1 MKLQSIILFGI
12 LPMFLLSCSPKK
24 KADLIIYNAT
34 IYTVDANFSIAR
46 SMAIGGG
53 KILAVGSEQEISRR
67 FRSNHRKDLQGA
79 YVYPGLIDPH
89 SHFLGYGRFL
99 ETANLVGATSFEAIV
114 ERLQEHYRQFP
125 GEWLIGRGWDQ
136 NLWPVREFP
145 DRSQLDIAFPD
156 IPVLLIRI
164 DGHAAIANTEALL
177 RAGIT
182 SRTRVPGG
190 KVLLR
195 NGEPTG
201 MLIDKAIDLVREKI
215 PPRTVADDIN
225 ALMLAQASAF
235 AVGLTTVSEAGIDKK
250 YIRLIDSLQQ
260 AGQLQI
266 RMYAM
271 LNPWDDN
278 FEAYLAEGTYKT
290 DRLNVRS
297 VKLFTDGALGSRGAK
312 LLEPYSDD
320 PGNSGLL
327 LNTPEFLLRTSTAAY
342 HAGFQVNTHA
352 IGDSAVRLML
362 SIYADIL
369 KGKNDLRWRIE
380 HAQVVHPK
388 DFDLFG
394 KYSIIPS
401 IQTSH
406 ATSDMLWAIDRLGP
420 ERLKTAYAYQ
430 QLLQQN
436 GWLPNGSDFPVE
448 HINPLYGFYAA
459 FARKNHQG
467 LPPEGFQ
474 MENALTR
481 KQALQGMTIW
491 AAKAQFEEHEK
502 GSLEPGKFADFIV
515 LGKNLMTMPAEEILT
530 LPILYTYVGGT
541 MVFEKTR

>member
-1 MKLQSIILFGI
+1 MKFKAVLLTGI
-12 LPMFLLSCSPKK
+12 LPFLLLASCQQK
-24 KADLIIYNAT
+24 KADLIIYNAK
-34 IYTVDANFSIAR
+34 IYTVDENFSKAQ
-46 SMAIGGG
+46 SMAIGNGR
-53 KILAVGSEQEISRR
+53 ILAVGSNEEISRR
-67 FRSNHRKDLQGA
+67 YRTDNRKDLQGA

-99 ETANLVGATSFEAIV
+99 EAANLVGTTSFDAIV
-114 ERLQEHYRQFP
+114 ETLKEHHRQFP
-125 GEWLIGRGWDQ
+125 GEWLVGRGWDQ
-136 NLWPVREFP
+136 NLWPVQEFP
-145 DRSQLDIAFPD
+145 HRSQLDVAFPD
-156 IPVLLIRI
+156 TPVLLIRI
-164 DGHAAIANTEALL
+164 DGHAAIANTEALR
-177 RAGIT
+177 RAGVT
-182 SRTRVPGG
+182 SQTIAPGG

-201 MLIDKAIDLVREKI
+201 MLIDKAIELVREKI

-225 ALMLAQASAF
+225 ALMLAQANAF
-235 AVGLTTVSEAGIDKK
+235 AVGLTSVSEAGIDKK

-260 AGQLQI
+260 AGQLLI

-271 LNPWDDN
+271 LNPNDDN
-278 FEAYLAEGTYKT
+278 FLAYLADGPYKT

-312 LLEPYSDD
+312 LIEPYSDD

-327 LNTPEFLLRTSTAAY
+327 LNTPEFLNEISRAAFD
-342 HAGFQVNTHA
+342 AGFQVNTHS

-362 SIYADIL
+362 NIYADIL
-369 KGKNDLRWRIE
+369 GGRNDLRWRIE
-380 HAQVVHPK
+380 HAQVVHPD
-388 DFDLFG
+388 DFDFFG

-420 ERLKTAYAYQ
+420 ERLKTAYAYS

-459 FARKNHQG
+459 FARKNHLG
-467 LPPEGFQ
+467 LPSEGFQ

-481 KQALQGMTIW
+481 EQALKGMTIW

-502 GSLEPGKFADFIV
+502 GSLEPGKLADFIV
-515 LGKNLMTMPAEEILT
+515 LGEDLMTIQAEEILT
-530 LPILYTYVGGT
+530 LPILFTYVGGVL
-541 MVFEKTR
+541 VFEKP

>member
-1 MKLQSIILFGI
+1 MKFKAVLLAGI
-12 LPMFLLSCSPKK
+12 LPFLLLSSCQQK

-34 IYTVDANFSIAR
+34 IYTVDENFSTAQ
-46 SMAIGGG
+46 SMAIGNGR
-53 KILAVGSEQEISRR
+53 ILAVGSNEEISRR
-67 FRSNHRKDLQGA
+67 FRTDYRKDLQGA
-79 YVYPGLIDPH
+79 YVFPGLIDPH

-99 ETANLVGATSFEAIV
+99 EAANLVGTTSFDAII
-114 ERLQEHYRQFP
+114 ETLKEHHKQFP
-125 GEWLIGRGWDQ
+125 SEWLVGRGWDQ
-136 NLWPVREFP
+136 NLWPVQEFP
-145 DRSQLDIAFPD
+145 HRSQLDAVFPD
-156 IPVLLIRI
+156 VPVLLTRI
-164 DGHAAIANTEALL
+164 DGHAAIANSEAL
-177 RAGIT
+177 RMSGIT
-182 SRTRVPGG
+182 SQTSIPGG

-195 NGEPTG
+195 QGEPTG
-201 MLIDKAIDLVREKI
+201 MLINKAIDLVRAKI
-215 PPRTVADDIN
+215 PPRNVADDIN

-235 AVGLTTVSEAGIDKK
+235 AVGLTSVSEAGIDKK

-260 AGQLQI
+260 AGKLQI
-266 RMYAM
+266 RMFAM
-271 LNPWDDN
+271 LNPNDDN
-278 FEAYLAEGTYKT
+278 FEAYLAEGPFKT

-312 LLEPYSDD
+312 LIEPYTDD
-320 PGNSGLL
+320 PGNSGHL
-327 LNTPEFLLRTSTAAY
+327 LNTPEFLKKTSRAAY
-342 HAGFQVNTHA
+342 DAGFQVNTHS

-362 SIYADIL
+362 NIYADIL
-369 KGKNDLRWRIE
+369 GGKNDLRWRIE
-380 HAQVVHPK
+380 HAQVVHPD

-394 KYSIIPS
+394 LYSIIPS

-459 FARKNHQG
+459 FARKNHMG

-481 KQALQGMTIW
+481 EQALKGMTIW

-515 LGKNLMTMPAEEILT
+515 LGKDLMTMQAEEILT
-530 LPILYTYVGGT
+530 VPILFTYVGGDL
-541 MVFEKTR
+541 VFEKP